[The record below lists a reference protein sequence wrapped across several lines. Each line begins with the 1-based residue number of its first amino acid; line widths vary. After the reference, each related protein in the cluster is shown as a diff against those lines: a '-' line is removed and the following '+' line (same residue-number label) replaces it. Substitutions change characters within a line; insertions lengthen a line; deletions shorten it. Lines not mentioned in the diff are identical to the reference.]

1 MQHFPIF
8 LDVANRPLLV
18 AGGGDAALA
27 KLRLLLK
34 TTGRISLFAVAP
46 LVEIEELA
54 AQGRL
59 TLIRRAFQPGDAS
72 DAALVYAA
80 SEDDAEDARVA
91 AIARAEGALVNL
103 VDNLA
108 DSQFLTPAIVDRDPV
123 VVAIG
128 TEGTAPV
135 LARAIKA
142 DVEARLSPTLGTLAR
157 IASPFR
163 HRAEALPHGT
173 PRRAFWAA
181 YFGATGPRVHAIGGD
196 GALIPALESLL
207 GQHLTAEPA
216 KGHVTFV
223 GAGPG
228 DPELLTLKARKAL
241 DAADVV
247 LHDRLIAPP
256 ILELARREALIVDV
270 GKQGFGPGADQ
281 ATINDL
287 LIHHATQGQQVVRL
301 KSGDS
306 GVFGRLDEEISAL
319 DPHGIGYSVV
329 PGITAAAAAAAA
341 IGQSLTQRGRNGSV
355 RIMTGHDVAGF
366 AEQDWKALSRP
377 GEVAAIYMAKR
388 ASRFLQG
395 RLMMHGAAA
404 DTAVTLVENASRP
417 DQRIVAA
424 TLRTLP
430 EAAADLTGPAI
441 LLYGIAPRNAAKAL
455 PNLPEAPNSSGP
467 MEALS

>member
-1 MQHFPIF
+1 MRYFPIF
-8 LDVANRPLLV
+8 LDVENQPLRV

-27 KLRLLLK
+27 KLRLLVK
-34 TTGRISLFAVAP
+34 TSGLISVYAVAP
-46 LVEIEELA
+46 LPEIEAFA
-54 AQGRL
+54 ANGQL
-59 TLIRRAFQPGDAS
+59 ILIRRRFQAGDATG
-72 DAALVYAA
+72 AALVYAA
-80 SEDDAEDARVA
+80 SDDEGEDARVA

-123 VVAIG
+123 VVAVG

-135 LARAIKA
+135 LARAIKS
-142 DVEARLSPTLGTLAR
+142 DVEARLSPSLGTLAR
-157 IASPFR
+157 IASHFR
-163 HRAEALPHGT
+163 RAAEALPHGA

-181 YFGATGPRVHAIGGD
+181 CFGASGSRALATGGEA
-196 GALIPALESLL
+196 ALIPALEALL
-207 GQHLTAEPA
+207 DQHLTRTPA
-216 KGHVTFV
+216 PGHVTFV

-247 LHDRLIAPP
+247 LHDRLIAPA

-287 LIHHATQGQQVVRL
+287 LVRHAAQGHQVVRL

-306 GVFGRLDEEISAL
+306 GIFGRLDEEISAL
-319 DPHGIGYSVV
+319 EPHGIGYSVV

-341 IGQSLTQRGRNGSV
+341 IGQSLTQRGRNASV
-355 RIMTGHDVAGF
+355 RFLTGHDVAGL
-366 AEQDWKALSRP
+366 AEQDWKALAQP
-377 GEVAAIYMAKR
+377 GEVAAIYMARR
-388 ASRFLQG
+388 AARFLQG
-395 RLMMHGAAA
+395 RLLMHGAAP
-404 DTAVTLVENASRP
+404 DTPVTLVENVSRP

-424 TLRTLP
+424 TLLTLP
-430 EAAADLTGPAI
+430 DEAARLDGPVV
-441 LLYGIAPRNAAKAL
+441 LLYGISPRAAAL
-455 PNLPEAPNSSGP
+455 TLATLKEAQ
-467 MEALS
+467 L